1 MHSQLLLVSVGYMQS
16 KLVAADRVS
25 TSSLTSPIDLL
36 HRLLLHTASYKATS
50 MATAY
55 ADEFA
60 PGSQPNNTTV
70 LSSKSTVI
78 PLPSSMAFANPAP
91 VGLFAFAVTTF
102 VSSCYNAG
110 IWGVQVDSPSN
121 VITGLA
127 IFYGGAGQVV
137 AGMWEFASGNTFG
150 ATAFTSYGAYWL
162 SYAAISVPSFGILEA
177 YEATPSHLKNVGP
190 ALGIFLLAWTIF
202 TFFMWLSTF
211 KSNLVLS
218 GLFFFLTLT
227 FMFLCSSEFQGANL
241 LGNRLRRVSS
251 LQTCWSSSLQALN
264 DQVLQFRNILC
275 SS

>member
-1 MHSQLLLVSVGYMQS
+1 MHSQLLLVDVGYMQS

-25 TSSLTSPIDLL
+25 TTSSLTSPIDLL
-36 HRLLLHTASYKATS
+36 HRLLLHTASYKARS

-60 PGSQPNNTTV
+60 PGSHPDNTTV
-70 LSSKSTVI
+70 LSSKSTVT
-78 PLPSSMAFANPAP
+78 PRLPSSMGFSNPAP
-91 VGLFAFAVTTF
+91 LGLFAFAVTTF

-121 VITGLA
+121 VTTGLA

-137 AGMWEFASGNTFG
+137 AGMWEFASGNTLG
-150 ATAFTSYGAYWL
+150 ATAFTSYGAFWL

-190 ALGIFLLAWTIF
+190 ALGIFLLAWTMF

-218 GLFFFLTLT
+218 ALFFFLTLT

-241 LGNRLRRVSS
+241 QGNRLKRVSS
-251 LQTCWSSSLQALN
+251 LQTC
-264 DQVLQFRNILC
+264 
-275 SS
+275 

>member
-1 MHSQLLLVSVGYMQS
+1 MHSQLLLVDVGYMQS

-25 TSSLTSPIDLL
+25 TSSLTSSIDLL

-60 PGSQPNNTTV
+60 PGSHPNNTTV
-70 LSSKSTVI
+70 LSSKSTVT
-78 PLPSSMAFANPAP
+78 PLPSSMGFANPAP
-91 VGLFAFAVTTF
+91 LGLFAFAVTTF
-102 VSSCYNAG
+102 VLSCYNAG
-110 IWGVQVDSPSN
+110 IWGVQVDSPSD

-150 ATAFTSYGAYWL
+150 ATTFTSYGAFWL

-177 YEATPSHLKNVGP
+177 YEATPSHLQNVGP
-190 ALGIFLLAWTIF
+190 ALGIFLLAWTMF
-202 TFFMWLSTF
+202 TFFMWLCTF

-218 GLFFFLTLT
+218 GLFFFLMLT

-241 LGNRLRRVSS
+241 HGNRLKRVSS
-251 LQTCWSSSLQALN
+251 LQTC
-264 DQVLQFRNILC
+264 
-275 SS
+275 